1 MRRHFPITGF
11 QADDLKKWER
21 ETPPAFPQTRQEES
35 GEAVKGGVTLNTIVS
50 TRTCFT
56 FFAPFF
62 PEILKKCR
70 FLAALS
76 CNSTE

>member
-1 MRRHFPITGF
+1 MSAI
-11 QADDLKKWER
+11 LKNSRKN
-21 ETPPAFPQTRQEES
+21 TSQTFPQTRQEES
-35 GEAVKGGVTLNTIVS
+35 GEAVKGGVTLNTIVT

-56 FFAPFF
+56 FFATFF
-62 PEILKKCR
+62 SGILKNCR